1 MEQPTGAR
9 QLLAIMF
16 TDVVG
21 YTALTERD
29 EAGAVLVR
37 DRHRELVQTLVK
49 QFDGEVVDVT
59 GDESLSI
66 FPSALRAVD
75 CALAVQ
81 GALRSDPELRLRVGV
96 HMGDVLRRGG
106 EVIGDGVNV
115 AARIRPLAKPG
126 GICISEPVYQMVR
139 TRAHVTAQPL
149 GRQSLKNV
157 GESVAVYALSA
168 RESHAPARPRRRVR
182 NALVAT
188 LAVLVL
194 VGAGVAMNRAAIM
207 TWLALNAPR
216 FLTTPVE
223 QQIGFAE
230 TSDGVRIAYATSGSG
245 PPVVFVLGW
254 ATHIKE
260 GFGSPLYDL
269 GGAIRSTSENFR
281 LVRYDGRGFGLSDRK
296 ATDFSIDARV
306 RDLEAVVDALGLER
320 FALYAASAGG
330 PTGIAYAA
338 RHPER
343 VSRLVLAATF
353 AGAATDPDGHIVSL
367 KAARA
372 RWAVYRTSWH
382 LPSTRAML
390 VDQLA
395 PDAGEVQRRVQ
406 IHFLGLAADGPVI
419 AAFFEASRDT
429 DVSEEARR
437 VRAPTLVV
445 SPDSPGPL
453 GLAGGRRLSTLIP
466 NSRFEIL
473 PGASHI
479 AASVSDPR
487 LLKMAQAFMRE
498 GAEE

>member
-21 YTALTERD
+21 YTALTESD
-29 EAGAVLVR
+29 EAGAVRVR

-49 QFDGEVVDVT
+49 QHDGEVVDVT

-139 TRAHVTAQPL
+139 TRAHVTAQAL

-216 FLTTPVE
+216 YLTTPVE

-269 GGAIRSTSENFR
+269 GGRQRTFRSTPGCAIWRRSWMRWAWSVSRSTRRPPEARPALPTRRAIRS
-281 LVRYDGRGFGLSDRK
+281 
-296 ATDFSIDARV
+296 
-306 RDLEAVVDALGLER
+306 
-320 FALYAASAGG
+320 
-330 PTGIAYAA
+330 
-338 RHPER
+338 
-343 VSRLVLAATF
+343 
-353 AGAATDPDGHIVSL
+353 
-367 KAARA
+367 
-372 RWAVYRTSWH
+372 
-382 LPSTRAML
+382 
-390 VDQLA
+390 
-395 PDAGEVQRRVQ
+395 
-406 IHFLGLAADGPVI
+406 
-419 AAFFEASRDT
+419 ASRD
-429 DVSEEARR
+429 SFWR
-437 VRAPTLVV
+437 
-445 SPDSPGPL
+445 
-453 GLAGGRRLSTLIP
+453 RRLPEPPPTRTGTS
-466 NSRFEIL
+466 
-473 PGASHI
+473 
-479 AASVSDPR
+479 
-487 LLKMAQAFMRE
+487 
-498 GAEE
+498 